1 MAAPR
6 RAAIGVGSESGCRG
20 AAPDDEVSALADD
33 SLHEVTMAPGMEQS
47 VARWNVNG
55 DLFLG
60 PVVLLAV

>member
-1 MAAPR
+1 MAAPGWT
-6 RAAIGVGSESGCRG
+6 AIGVCRESGTRG
-20 AAPDDEVSALADD
+20 AAPDDQVSALTND
-33 SLHEVTMAPGMEQS
+33 SLHQVTMATGMEEP